1 MCWSGC
7 RVGRCVG
14 LEALTEEQLR
24 VILLGSH
31 LSVFRMYQRY
41 FRQRGKDLV
50 MDDVTMSTLIHEA
63 INRGMGAR
71 GLNSLVEE
79 WIEPQLAAL
88 AEELYGRK
96 K

>member
-1 MCWSGC
+1 
-7 RVGRCVG
+7 
-14 LEALTEEQLR
+14 
-24 VILLGSH
+24 
-31 LSVFRMYQRY
+31 MYQRY

-79 WIEPQLAAL
+79 WIEPQIKAL
-88 AEELYGRK
+88 VEQECERSE
-96 K
+96 

>member
-1 MCWSGC
+1 
-7 RVGRCVG
+7 
-14 LEALTEEQLR
+14 
-24 VILLGSH
+24 
-31 LSVFRMYQRY
+31 MYQRY

-79 WIEPQLAAL
+79 WIEPQLKTL
-88 AEELYGRK
+88 VEQECERSE
-96 K
+96 